1 MNKRLLIFM
10 TSLLLCGTLSAQN
23 YWGDDPNS
31 HAQPS
36 NTPIVATVQINN
48 NPVTPSAN
56 WRLGAFIGDN
66 LWGIAAPHTDG
77 KFWIQVFYE
86 TANAEISFKLYDGSY
101 EYTTSTTVP
110 TSEAGDVVTL
120 NFTRGQTVEL
130 ADGYNWWSTNL
141 DITLDD
147 LKNALVTAMPDA
159 TSIRITAQNGS
170 FNIYNGANWIGNI
183 TALDIT
189 KFYIIKTTEACEM
202 TLTGQPINPAEHPIT
217 ITPNNNWIAFPL
229 SEPTTIST
237 AFSGYTPIN
246 NDKVTAQDGKYAIYF
261 NGNWIG
267 NLTTLQ
273 PGIGYIYSSKAIGNQ
288 TLTFQSGTE

>member
-1 MNKRLLIFM
+1 M

-120 NFTRGQTVEL
+120 DFTRGQTVEL
-130 ADGYNWWSTNL
+130 AAKWNWWSTNL
-141 DITLDD
+141 DITFND
-147 LKNALVTAMPDA
+147 LKSALENAVGNSAIDIKSVNGQNSHYNGTTWRGSLTSLDVTQMYKIQ
-159 TSIRITAQNGS
+159 TSISCEITLTGS
-170 FNIYNGANWIGNI
+170 PINCVEHPVTINYGKNWIG
-183 TALDIT
+183 
-189 KFYIIKTTEACEM
+189 
-202 TLTGQPINPAEHPIT
+202 
-217 ITPNNNWIAFPL
+217 FPGNENM
-229 SEPTTIST
+229 SVAT
-237 AFSGYTPIN
+237 AFNGFAVSGDNIKSEN
-246 NDKVTAQDGKYAIYF
+246 GNTAYF
-261 NGNWIG
+261 NGSTWRG
-267 NLTTLQ
+267 NLTTLE
-273 PGIGYIYSSKAIGNQ
+273 PGKGYVYNSSVSNSRTFVFPINQ
-288 TLTFQSGTE
+288 